1 MHKNKNKDEI
11 KKELNDAKVQ
21 FKDGIEK
28 INEDYRRKSQERK
41 RKIEEKR
48 NKEREEYAK
57 TKKVN
62 YWSPTCWETMS
73 DKKLKRINTLLKCF
87 GSIFLA
93 FGLLLFFGT
102 GDKLCILVIVI
113 SLYFLYFDPRRFA
126 NPPKNNN
133 HYVKKFI

>member
-1 MHKNKNKDEI
+1 MHKSKDEI
-11 KKELNDAKVQ
+11 KKELNDANIQ
-21 FKDGIEK
+21 LREGIKK
-28 INEDYRRKSQERK
+28 INEDYKMKAQERN

-73 DKKLKRINTLLKCF
+73 DKKLKRINTFSKCF
-87 GSIFLA
+87 GTFCLVL
-93 FGLLLFFGT
+93 GLLFFFGT
-102 GDKLCILVIVI
+102 GDKTSIFIIVL

-126 NPPKNNN
+126 NSNKNG
-133 HYVKKFI
+133 KKH

>member
-1 MHKNKNKDEI
+1 MHKSKDEI
-11 KKELNDAKVQ
+11 KKELNDANIQ
-21 FKDGIEK
+21 LREGIKK
-28 INEDYRRKSQERK
+28 INEDYKMKAQERN

-73 DKKLKRINTLLKCF
+73 DKKLKRINTFSKCF
-87 GSIFLA
+87 GTFSLV
-93 FGLLLFFGT
+93 FGLLFFFGT
-102 GDKLCILVIVI
+102 GDKTSIFIIVL

-126 NPPKNNN
+126 NSNKNG
-133 HYVKKFI
+133 KKH